1 MSLSIMK
8 VSVYVSVLML
18 ANQTHNIGM
27 RVEWA
32 KAHARCQRW
41 SEEVVIL
48 VEESRRVITYLDWKA
63 NWWLEQINLR
73 TNARE
78 DIQMGLSAYAH
89 RQCALMQNLA
99 RSFASLWLPVLSKA
113 NLPADWP
120 AEYVDYAQRNPRV
133 LRTYGGR
140 KKGAA
145 KAARAAK
152 EGLGMESELEED
164 DNEDQESDGLS
175 EDDIDVSPYR

>member
-1 MSLSIMK
+1 MK

-18 ANQTHNIGM
+18 ANQTPNTGM
-27 RVEWA
+27 QVEWA
-32 KAHARCQRW
+32 KAYAHYQCW

-48 VEESRRVITYLDWKA
+48 IKESWHVITYLDWKA
-63 NWWLEQINLR
+63 NWWLEQINLC
-73 TNARE
+73 TNAWE

-89 RQCALMQNLA
+89 HQCALMQNLA

-113 NLPADWP
+113 SLPVDWP
-120 AEYVDYAQRNPRV
+120 AEYVDYAWCNPWI
-133 LRTYGGR
+133 LHTYGGC

-145 KAARAAK
+145 K
-152 EGLGMESELEED
+152 EGSGMESELEED

-175 EDDIDVSPYR
+175 EDDIDMSPYC